1 MTIGIDSGSPHDLLL
16 TGGHVV
22 DVGGGHIGRH
32 DVAVRGGRIAAVA
45 PELPR
50 EGARE
55 VVDVTGRLV
64 TPGLVDLHTHVHPGA
79 TYWGI
84 QPDPVAWHSGVTTW
98 VDAGSAGAWTI
109 DALRAAADSF
119 RVRVPALLNIS
130 AVGLTGR
137 TGESVDLAHCDVDA
151 ALDAIARHPDLVVGV
166 KVRIDRETVGDHGIR
181 PLERA
186 LDVARAAGL
195 PVMVHVAAGP
205 PGPADVLPLLRPG
218 DILTHCASGVAATGA
233 GPVVREA
240 YARGV
245 LLDVG
250 HGAGGFAF
258 DVLEEQLAAGL
269 APHTVSTDLHA
280 RCRYGPVFDM
290 PTTMAKLRAVGVP
303 LEEVV
308 AAATARPAAAL
319 ALRGGVG
326 TLAVGAVA
334 DLAVFAVEAGPVPV
348 VDAHGQVREAPERLV
363 NEATYVAGRL
373 LPPALPEPPPAWIPL
388 TGAQRAALER
398 RDNALRALLGQPL
411 VGPEGLSEQF
421 PRATPETGLGGGPAT
436 ALPTR
441 EG

>member
-1 MTIGIDSGSPHDLLL
+1 MTIDDLLL

-22 DVGGGHIGRH
+22 DVGGGHVGRY
-32 DVAVRGGRIAAVA
+32 DVAIRGGRVAAVA
-45 PELPR
+45 PALPP
-50 EGARE
+50 GSARE
-55 VVDVTGRLV
+55 VVDVAGCLV

-84 QPDPVAWHSGVTTW
+84 HPDPVAWHSGVTTW
-98 VDAGSAGAWTI
+98 VDAGSAGAWGI
-109 DALRAAADSF
+109 DALRAAVATY
-119 RVRVPALLNIS
+119 RVRVPVLLNIS
-130 AVGLTGR
+130 ALGLTGR
-137 TGESVDLAHCDVDA
+137 TGESTDLAHVDVDA
-151 ALDAIARHPDLVVGV
+151 ALDAVARHPDLVAGI
-166 KVRIDRETVGDHGIR
+166 KVRIDEETVGANGVR

-186 LDVARAAGL
+186 LDVAGAAGL

-280 RCRYGPVFDM
+280 RCRYGPVFDL

-303 LEEVV
+303 LEGVV
-308 AAATARPAAAL
+308 AAATATPAAAL
-319 ALRGGVG
+319 RLPGGVG
-326 TLAVGAVA
+326 TLAVGAPA
-334 DLAVFAVEAGPVPV
+334 DVAVFAVEQGPFAV
-348 VDAHGQVREAPERLV
+348 VDAHGQVREAPERLRGV
-363 NEATYVAGRL
+363 ATYVAGRP
-373 LPPALPEPPPAWIPL
+373 LPPSLPEPPPPWVPL
-388 TGAQRAALER
+388 TAAQRAALER
-398 RDNALRALLGQPL
+398 RDQALRALLGRPL
-411 VGPEGLSEQF
+411 VDPEGLTEQY
-421 PRATPETGLGGGPAT
+421 PR
-436 ALPTR
+436 TR
-441 EG
+441 KG